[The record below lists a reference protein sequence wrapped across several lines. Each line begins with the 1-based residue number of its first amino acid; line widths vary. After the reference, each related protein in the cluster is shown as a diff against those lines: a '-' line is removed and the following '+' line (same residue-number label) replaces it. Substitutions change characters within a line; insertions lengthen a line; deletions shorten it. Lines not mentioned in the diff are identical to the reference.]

1 MSKLRKLNITG
12 KVVDK
17 MRDITLYNISQEFEY
32 ISELL
37 DRDVLEDEEKERLQ
51 KMLEEKIKESSKE
64 IVTYQIEEQA
74 NIDVLSNEIKRLQT
88 LKKAAENRM
97 DKFKDRL
104 TENMRRLQ
112 CKKIA
117 TPLGNVT
124 LALDGVNKSVSL
136 KEGVD
141 INTIPEQYVKVTKEL
156 KKTDIKKAM
165 ENGEIIDGVEI
176 VETPAKVRFM
186 LSKEAKSIQAE
197 KAGE

>member
-1 MSKLRKLNITG
+1 
-12 KVVDK
+12 

-124 LALDGVNKSVSL
+124 LALDGVNKSITL

>member
-1 MSKLRKLNITG
+1 
-12 KVVDK
+12 
-17 MRDITLYNISQEFEY
+17 MRDVTLYSISQEFEY
-32 ISELL
+32 IAELL
-37 DRDVLEDEEKERLQ
+37 DRDVLEEEEKVRLQ
-51 KMLEEKIKESSKE
+51 SMLEEKIKENSRE
-64 IVTYQIEEQA
+64 IVTYQIEEQS
-74 NIDVLSNEIKRLQT
+74 NIDALSNEIKRLQS

-104 TENMRRLQ
+104 TENMRKLQ

-124 LALDGVNKSVSL
+124 LALDGINKSVSL

-141 INTIPEQYVKVTKEL
+141 INTIPEQYVRVTKEL
-156 KKTDIKKAM
+156 KKTEVKKAL
-165 ENGEIIDGVEI
+165 ENGENIDGVEI

-186 LSKEAKSIQAE
+186 LSKEAKTIQSE